1 MVKRTITETI
11 EEYNSDGNLI
21 RKTITETYEEED
33 NTKLTYPSYTPY
45 DPSINY
51 PIDPYI
57 TWCNGTS
64 NK

>member
-21 RKTITETYEEED
+21 RKTITETHEED

-45 DPSINY
+45 DPST
-51 PIDPYI
+51 
-57 TWCNGTS
+57 TWCNRTS